1 MTIQARHSAHSTI
14 LVIERDPLMLT
25 AMSAMFDMQGYKA
38 ILARTEE
45 VALQAIAAGPIDLI
59 VLSIDK
65 LQEGCEFAARLRS
78 AESTS
83 DISIVFLTPELSP
96 AWTGQLQSHGGV
108 SCMLKPVDPAEL
120 AELVEKALWMP
131 HVAMRRANPPQS
143 HLHKVSDWVRLEEPA
158 N

>member
-1 MTIQARHSAHSTI
+1 MTIQTRHSSHSTI

-38 ILARTEE
+38 VLARTEQ
-45 VALQAIAAGPIDLI
+45 VAQQAIAAGPIDLI
-59 VLSIDK
+59 VLSIEK

-78 AESTS
+78 SETTS

-96 AWTGQLQSHGGV
+96 AWTGPLQVQGGV
-108 SCMLKPVDPAEL
+108 FCMLKPVDPAAL

-131 HVAMRRANPPQS
+131 HVAQRRANPPRA
-143 HLHKVSDWVRLEEPA
+143 HLHKVSDWVRLEETP